1 MKAALFEEAL
11 NESMVSIS
19 RRHRIGVFLGKEM
32 LKMQLRKFTEA
43 EAKDPSTPI
52 WGHKLTCSL

>member
-1 MKAALFEEAL
+1 MKGALFEEAL
-11 NESMVSIS
+11 NESMVIIS

-43 EAKDPSTPI
+43 EAKDLVPPSGDTN
-52 WGHKLTCSL
+52 